1 MAVKITRHPEKI
13 VLLGVPT
20 SAAAMSRGHERAPAA
35 LRSAGIVDRLK
46 SAGYEVADHGDD
58 PTHLSNPDPDNPRA
72 RNLKAI
78 VKSLESLRPR
88 VEAAV
93 KTGALPIVLT
103 GDCTSALATVAGV
116 RRYFHNVSMIWVDRD
131 ADLNVPATTP
141 SGCVDGMAVAHLT
154 GRGAAELVRFWGE
167 PPLVRDPDLAI
178 FGADRF
184 DPPEEQL
191 LQKYPL
197 KNFPAADVKKKGAAA
212 SAKLALEQVHASRN
226 DFILHFDV
234 DVMADFAA
242 TDYPGQGGLTRD
254 EVREALEVFVQDKH
268 LAAIDIAAFNPE
280 KDADGEAAKI
290 LVEMIG
296 ELMALRLETLR
307 AAAAAAASSPAE
319 AGANAGADAVGVKK
333 GVAGK
338 EGAGAK
344 EVAAKEERVSE
355 EREKPQAQAEE
366 APKAEP
372 QAKESHE
379 ESPKE
384 SRDEAEGRQQVQMR
398 EEPQVAVGGG
408 GGRQEQAPP
417 DFGEAQQG
425 HAEAQSEENQG
436 VDARGASE
444 GAASGHEAQE
454 PSDDEGEHASA
465 KEASEGSQS

>member
-20 SAAAMSRGHERAPAA
+20 SAAAMEKGHERAPAA
-35 LRSAGIVDRLK
+35 LRSAGIVQRLK
-46 SAGYEVADHGDD
+46 SAGYEVSDHGDD
-58 PTHLSNPDPDNPRA
+58 PTHLSQPDPDSPRA

-78 VKSLESLRPR
+78 VKSLETLRPR

-167 PPLVRDPDLAI
+167 PPLVRDPDLAL
-178 FGADRF
+178 FGTVRF

-191 LQKYPL
+191 LQKYPIRS
-197 KNFPAADVKKKGAAA
+197 FPAADVKKKGAAA
-212 SAKLALEQVHASRN
+212 AAKLALERIHASRN

-254 EVREALEVFVQDKH
+254 EVREALEVFVKDKH
-268 LAAIDIAAFNPE
+268 LAAIDVAAFNPE
-280 KDADGEAAKI
+280 KDADGEAAKM
-290 LVEMIG
+290 LVELIG
-296 ELMALRLETLR
+296 DLLGLRLEALR
-307 AAAAAAASSPAE
+307 SADAPAE
-319 AGANAGADAVGVKK
+319 VGAAGTDGTSADAAGVKK
-333 GVAGK
+333 GAASAVK
-338 EGAGAK
+338 DD
-344 EVAAKEERVSE
+344 AAKAAPGAEQKTQEQEAEPEPEQRAEQHEALPEEE
-355 EREKPQAQAEE
+355 PQAQMQAQEE
-366 APKAEP
+366 A
-372 QAKESHE
+372 
-379 ESPKE
+379 
-384 SRDEAEGRQQVQMR
+384 
-398 EEPQVAVGGG
+398 
-408 GGRQEQAPP
+408 QEQAQEQAA
-417 DFGEAQQG
+417 GE
-425 HAEAQSEENQG
+425 SET
-436 VDARGASE
+436 E
-444 GAASGHEAQE
+444 GGDQ
-454 PSDDEGEHASA
+454 EHANA

>member
-20 SAAAMSRGHERAPAA
+20 SAAAISRGHERAPAA

-46 SAGYEVADHGDD
+46 SAGYEVSDHGDD
-58 PTHLSNPDPDNPRA
+58 PTQLSNPDPDNPRA

-141 SGCVDGMAVAHLT
+141 SGCVDGMVVAHLT

-178 FGADRF
+178 FGVVRY

-197 KNFPAADVKKKGAAA
+197 KNFPAVDVKKKGAAA
-212 SAKLALEQVHASRN
+212 AAKLALERVHASRN

-234 DVMADFAA
+234 DVIADFAA

-280 KDADGEAAKI
+280 KDADGSAAKM

-307 AAAAAAASSPAE
+307 ASASTAAEATAGGGAAGAASDAAADAAA
-319 AGANAGADAVGVKK
+319 VKK
-333 GVAGK
+333 GGGAATAKDTATKDTGTTVATV
-338 EGAGAK
+338 AT
-344 EVAAKEERVSE
+344 AAKEERVLE
-355 EREKPQAQAEE
+355 EQEKPQVEMREE
-366 APKAEP
+366 QEP
-372 QAKESHE
+372 QAAAGGDAE
-379 ESPKE
+379 E
-384 SRDEAEGRQQVQMR
+384 
-398 EEPQVAVGGG
+398 
-408 GGRQEQAPP
+408 QEVP
-417 DFGEAQQG
+417 DFGEPIAVEEAKGDHSTQQEEAVEARG
-425 HAEAQSEENQG
+425 ENEESAEGEAEA
-436 VDARGASE
+436 
-444 GAASGHEAQE
+444 GHSSDNAGE
-454 PSDDEGEHASA
+454 PASA
-465 KEASEGSQS
+465 KKATEGSQS

>member
-20 SAAAMSRGHERAPAA
+20 SAAAMEKGHERGPAA
-35 LRSAGIVDRLK
+35 VRSAGIVQRLK
-46 SAGYEVADHGDD
+46 SAGYEVSDHGDD
-58 PTHLSNPDPDNPRA
+58 PTHLSQPDPDSPRA

-78 VKSLESLRPR
+78 VKSLETLRPR

-167 PPLVRDPDLAI
+167 PPLVRDPDLAL
-178 FGADRF
+178 FGTVRF

-191 LQKYPL
+191 LQKYPIRS
-197 KNFPAADVKKKGAAA
+197 FPAADVKKKGAAA
-212 SAKLALEQVHASRN
+212 AAKLALERIHASRN

-254 EVREALEVFVQDKH
+254 EVREALEVFVKDKH
-268 LAAIDIAAFNPE
+268 LAAIDVAAFNPE
-280 KDADGEAAKI
+280 KDADGEAAKM
-290 LVEMIG
+290 LVELIG
-296 ELMALRLETLR
+296 DLLGLRLEALR
-307 AAAAAAASSPAE
+307 SADAPAE
-319 AGANAGADAVGVKK
+319 VGAAGTDGTSADAAGVKK
-333 GVAGK
+333 GAASAVK
-338 EGAGAK
+338 DD
-344 EVAAKEERVSE
+344 AAKAAPGAEQKTQEQEAEPEPEQRAEQHEALPEEE
-355 EREKPQAQAEE
+355 PQAQMQAQEE
-366 APKAEP
+366 A
-372 QAKESHE
+372 
-379 ESPKE
+379 
-384 SRDEAEGRQQVQMR
+384 
-398 EEPQVAVGGG
+398 
-408 GGRQEQAPP
+408 QEQAQEQAA
-417 DFGEAQQG
+417 GE
-425 HAEAQSEENQG
+425 SET
-436 VDARGASE
+436 E
-444 GAASGHEAQE
+444 GGDQ
-454 PSDDEGEHASA
+454 EHANA